1 MSGNSFADS
10 LKTRQQLVRGAAQYA
25 HNNLETHKSTI
36 LSSISKLFQLLLPTS
51 PPHEMRRMQTIL
63 ENAISLKLDMTE
75 ENVMYHCY
83 WAGRGEDFNAESMQT
98 RLEETG
104 AVSVCTFPG
113 LAKSVERN
121 GRRSIVYAI
130 TAQVVLQGQ
139 AI

>member
-1 MSGNSFADS
+1 
-10 LKTRQQLVRGAAQYA
+10 
-25 HNNLETHKSTI
+25 
-36 LSSISKLFQLLLPTS
+36 
-51 PPHEMRRMQTIL
+51 MRRMQTIL
-63 ENAISLKLDMTE
+63 ENAISLKLDMTD
-75 ENVMYHCY
+75 ENIMYHCY
-83 WAGRGEDFNAESMQT
+83 WAGRGEDFNVESMQT

-139 AI
+139 AL